1 MIGLTL
7 LSLMLCAACSSRPR
21 VVTVH
26 RVERV
31 TPPVHL
37 MDVTP
42 VPDCSDARTN
52 EDLLDCVLDTRE
64 ALDRANADKAAIKQ
78 SVGE

>member
-7 LSLMLCAACSSRPR
+7 LSLMLCAACSSKPR

-26 RVERV
+26 KVERV
-31 TPPVHL
+31 APPAHL
-37 MDVTP
+37 MEPTP
-42 VPDCSDARTN
+42 VPDCSAARTN

-64 ALDRANADKAAIKQ
+64 ALKRANADKTAIKQ